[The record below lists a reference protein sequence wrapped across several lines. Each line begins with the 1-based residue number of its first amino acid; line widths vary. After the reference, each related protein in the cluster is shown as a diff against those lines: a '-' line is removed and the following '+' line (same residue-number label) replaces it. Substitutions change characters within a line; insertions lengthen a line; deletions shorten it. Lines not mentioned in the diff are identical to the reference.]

1 MNDTMSAFE
10 QQVEYDIT
18 VIKAKIDI
26 EIAKKE
32 AELEAH
38 DRRVMGLTHLEQ
50 DASVIFASIQKA
62 VIELVF
68 CHEMGKTQ
76 YVIDEA
82 ALRVANTRMMYDS
95 VCRKIFKLCLKHGLK
110 SEHMK

>member
-1 MNDTMSAFE
+1 MNDTLSKFQ
-10 QQVEYDIT
+10 QQVEFDIE
-18 VIKAKIDI
+18 VIKAKIDL
-26 EIAKKE
+26 EILKKE

-38 DRRVMGLTHLEQ
+38 DRRTMGLTHLEQ

-62 VIELVF
+62 VIELTF

-76 YVIDEA
+76 YVIDKA
-82 ALRVANTRMMYDS
+82 VLRVTNTRLMYDS